1 MALREKD
8 VRSVSVFA
16 IMILVEFA
24 QGDWAFSQSGADG
37 ESKAGK
43 ETRGSG
49 REISTRPFSTVINFS
64 KPKDFF

>member
-16 IMILVEFA
+16 IIILVEFA

-49 REISTRPFSTVINFS
+49 REISTRPRPIAITFEC
-64 KPKDFF
+64 P